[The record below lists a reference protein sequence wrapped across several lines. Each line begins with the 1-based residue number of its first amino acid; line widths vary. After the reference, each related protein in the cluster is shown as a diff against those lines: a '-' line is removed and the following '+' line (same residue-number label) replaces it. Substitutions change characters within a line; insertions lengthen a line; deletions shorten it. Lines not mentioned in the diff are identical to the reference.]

1 MMVSDIDLLF
11 IAYLHQSG
19 KLKQDLAELLHISPQ
34 TMTKWWQ
41 AGVTTWRLQDVIT
54 TAHFLGIPID
64 TLREVITYRKDR

>member
-11 IAYLHQSG
+11 IAYLHQSS
-19 KLKQDLAELLHISPQ
+19 KLKQDLAERLNITPQ
-34 TMTKWWQ
+34 TMTKRWKE
-41 AGVTTWRLQDVIT
+41 GVSTWPFQDVMI